1 MNAVPLVLSRL
12 SRCVLL
18 VASVAAPLP
27 SWGQAAPPAQATPPA
42 APVPLVQVDPFQS
55 RVAQAAQLLDAD
67 PQAAVGLLDHLAV
80 ESVETRKV
88 RPLTA
93 EERLVHRQ
101 LFALRARAHLELM
114 NNEKVEEA
122 LRELLRVD
130 PFFPGGLPPRA
141 QEVLDGIRTRESG
154 LLEVTS
160 SVRDCRILL
169 DGIEIGVTGDLPVRV
184 SLVAGTYGLRLEKPG
199 HQGVG
204 ARVTMVPGHTLT
216 VSDLAP
222 RAQIPPIA
230 FLTDRAGIEVLVDNV
245 RAGATSP
252 LAEFRSQLTAEE
264 SAALDQAV
272 TLARFDP
279 RTAAGFLLRDP
290 PVDRALSVRFR
301 GECLVEEVRSLAI
314 TADALAGLDPSSPLL
329 WFGDSSAIRMSPDTG
344 TLRVSSTPKDAD
356 VYVDGTLAGR
366 TPFER
371 SVCTGEHR
379 VRVRHRIGSYAVS
392 ANITRGRTEAIDV
405 TLRPSLGILGA
416 VETVSGALRPAHD
429 LASTVDRA
437 FAGTVTSFRLA
448 TPTDLPP
455 EVQRWSD
462 AANAELVAA
471 ADRGDGDRV
480 KRLLRQANDN
490 FDAPVLLAAVARG
503 PVAAAETPVDLLLFW
518 FEHDG
523 VDRIRINRVT
533 SESLA
538 AALAIVDRP
547 ADAAHLVY
555 QNHVGMRLADSLIA
569 DAPLIVVR
577 VDPGGPAATAGVKPG
592 DVILSVGGSP
602 MSAGQF
608 DQAMAERRPGDL
620 IALTMPG
627 PGGQVRQASVAVQR
641 RARRGD
647 VFSPTLFGNALMAKL
662 HAALAATTDA
672 AERDLLNFNLAL
684 AHMRFRQ
691 WRQALDLLSG
701 SGQAPIG
708 AGVGPGA
715 ALYFRARCHQELGER
730 DRAQALLREA
740 VGIEDQTLA
749 EDGST
754 VGALARLQLGPATVG
769 PPRRPGP

>member
-1 MNAVPLVLSRL
+1 MNAMPPAEGRRCRWLLLAALTVAVPV
-12 SRCVLL
+12 
-18 VASVAAPLP
+18 P
-27 SWGQAAPPAQATPPA
+27 SWGQAEPPA

-80 ESVETRKV
+80 ESIEMRKV
-88 RPLTA
+88 RPLTPD
-93 EERLVHRQ
+93 ERLTHRQ
-101 LFALRARAHLELM
+101 LFTLRARAHLDLM
-114 NNEKVEEA
+114 NNEAVEET

-160 SVRDCRILL
+160 TVRDCRILL

-184 SLVAGTYGLRLEKPG
+184 SLVAGAYQLRLEKPG

-216 VSDLAP
+216 VTDMAP

-230 FLTDRAGIEVLVDNV
+230 FLTDRGGIEVLVDNV
-245 RAGATSP
+245 RAGSTVPIAD
-252 LAEFRSQLTAEE
+252 FRSQLTAEE

-279 RTAAGFLLRDP
+279 RTSAGFLLRDP

-329 WFGDSSAIRMSPDTG
+329 WFGESSTIRMLPDTG
-344 TLRVSSTPKDAD
+344 TLRVNSTPKDAD
-356 VYVDGTLAGR
+356 VYVDGQLSGR

-371 SVCTGEHR
+371 NVCTGEHR

-392 ANITRGRTEAIDV
+392 ATITRGRTEVVDV

-416 VETVSGALRPAHD
+416 VETVSGALRPSLE

-437 FAGTVTSFRLA
+437 FAGTVKSFRLA
-448 TPTDLPP
+448 TPSDLPP

-462 AANAELVAA
+462 TANAELVAA
-471 ADRGDGDRV
+471 ADRGDGDKV
-480 KRLLRQANDN
+480 KRLLRQANEN
-490 FDAPVLLAAVARG
+490 FDAPVLLSAVARG
-503 PVAAAETPVDLLLFW
+503 PAAAADTPVDLLLFW

-523 VDRIRINRVT
+523 VDRVRIGQVT
-533 SESLA
+533 SQALSATLA
-538 AALAIVDRP
+538 LIDRP
-547 ADAAHLVY
+547 MDAAHLVY
-555 QNHVGMRLADSLIA
+555 QNHVGMRVADSLIA
-569 DAPLIVVR
+569 DAPLVVVV
-577 VDPGGPAATAGVKPG
+577 VDAGGPAATAGVRPG
-592 DVILSVGGSP
+592 DAILSVNGTP
-602 MSAGQF
+602 MTAGQL
-608 DQAMAERRPGDL
+608 AGTIAERRPGDL
-620 IALTMPG
+620 LSLAIPG
-627 PGGQVRQASVAVQR
+627 PGGQVKQASVAVQR
-641 RARRGD
+641 RARQGEI
-647 VFSPTLFGNALMAKL
+647 FSPALFGNALIAKL
-662 HAALAATTDA
+662 QAALATATDA
-672 AERDLLNFNLAL
+672 GERDLLTFNIAL
-684 AHMRFRQ
+684 AHMRFEQ
-691 WRQALDLLSG
+691 WRQALDLLG
-701 SGQAPIG
+701 SVGQVPTG
-708 AGVGPGA
+708 TGVGPGA

-740 VGIEDQTLA
+740 VGAEDQILT
-749 EDGST
+749 EDGAT
-754 VGALARLQLGPATVG
+754 VGALARLLLGPGGG
-769 PPRRPGP
+769 PARPPGL

>member
-1 MNAVPLVLSRL
+1 MNAVPPVLSRL
-12 SRCVLL
+12 GCCLLL
-18 VASVAAPLP
+18 VAGVAAPQP
-27 SWGQAAPPAQATPPA
+27 SWGQATPPAQATPA

-80 ESVETRKV
+80 ESTETRRV
-88 RPLTA
+88 RPLTP

-169 DGIEIGVTGDLPVRV
+169 DGIEVGLTGDLPVRV
-184 SLVAGTYGLRLEKPG
+184 SLVAGTYQLRLEKPG

-245 RAGATSP
+245 RAGATTP
-252 LAEFRSQLTAEE
+252 LADFRSQLTAEE

-272 TLARFDP
+272 TLARFDA

-329 WFGDSSAIRMSPDTG
+329 WFGESSAIRMSPDTG

-356 VYVDGTLAGR
+356 VYVDGALAGR

-416 VETVSGALRPAHD
+416 VETVSGTLRPAPE

-437 FAGTVTSFRLA
+437 FAGTVKTFRLA
-448 TPTDLPP
+448 TPSDVPP

-471 ADRGDGDRV
+471 ADRGDADRV

-490 FDAPVLLAAVARG
+490 FDAPVLVSAVARG
-503 PVAAAETPVDLLLFW
+503 PAADSPVDLLLFW

-523 VDRIRINRVT
+523 VDRVRIDRVT
-533 SESLA
+533 SQSLA

-547 ADAAHLVY
+547 VDAAHLVY
-555 QNHVGMRLADSLIA
+555 QNHVGMRVADSLIA

-608 DQAMAERRPGDL
+608 EESMAERRPGDL
-620 IALTMPG
+620 LALAMPG

-647 VFSPTLFGNALMAKL
+647 VFSPTFFGNALIAKL

-672 AERDLLNFNLAL
+672 GERDLLNFNLAI

-701 SGQAPIG
+701 AGQAPIG

-740 VGIEDQTLA
+740 AGIEDQTLA

-754 VGALARLQLGPATVG
+754 VGALARLLLGSAAAG
-769 PPRRPGP
+769 PPRPPDD